1 MKLTQEKIDE
11 LVDNDRII
19 YCFDIDN
26 TIREFVSPEEF
37 TPITRMIN
45 IINNRYDRGHYIHL
59 YTANTNPKKVE
70 KWLKEHGVKYH
81 EITYGKPV
89 AHIYIDDATVN
100 AYDFMKYPGHW
111 DKLYKN
117 SGDRINYIIRG
128 WLRDKQQEE

>member
-26 TIREFVSPEEF
+26 TIREFISPEEF

-59 YTANTNPKKVE
+59 YTANTQQEKVK
-70 KWLKEHGVKYH
+70 KWLKDNGVRYH
-81 EITYGKPV
+81 EITFNKPV
-89 AHIYIDDATVN
+89 AHVYIDDMGIN
-100 AYDFMKYPGHW
+100 SMDYMKYPGFW
-111 DKLYKN
+111 DDIYKN
-117 SGDRINYIIRG
+117 CGNRINYIMRG
-128 WLRDKQQEE
+128 FYNKGDKDE